1 MPLPLGAIL
10 LAIVINL
17 KLVTIDPKLKGTIVN
32 LFKKTENDF
41 SLAVNS
47 TESLLQLFYFM
58 LQVNKNDVSLMYI
71 LIRLVWVGIR

>member
-10 LAIVINL
+10 LAIDINL

-71 LIRLVWVGIR
+71 LIRLVRIGV